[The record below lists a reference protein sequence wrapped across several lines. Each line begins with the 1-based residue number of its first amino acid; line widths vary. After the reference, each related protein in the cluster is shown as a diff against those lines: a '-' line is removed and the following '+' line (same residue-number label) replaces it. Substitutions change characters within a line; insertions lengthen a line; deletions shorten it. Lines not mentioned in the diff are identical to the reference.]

1 MTTPSRQ
8 NHTDAA
14 KVRVLQL
21 ESSSRYDGSVTRQ
34 LTSDFIKHL
43 ESHLS
48 DVEVSVRDVATGLPF
63 IDEAWIN
70 ANFTPSDKRSKAQ
83 NAALKLSDDLVA
95 ELQQSDILVMGVP
108 VYNFS
113 VPATLKTWIDLVA
126 RAGLT
131 FRYTENGPQ
140 GLLQNKKAYVILA
153 SGGTAIGSAIDF
165 ASGYLRHVLGF
176 IGINDVEIIGA
187 ERLNVTQ
194 SESLTVAQQ
203 RIAASVKNIAA
214 SESQAA

>member
-1 MTTPSRQ
+1 MTKHSRQ
-8 NHTDAA
+8 DHTDPS

-21 ESSSRYDGSVTRQ
+21 DSSSRYDGSVTRQ
-34 LTSDFIKHL
+34 LTSNFIQHL
-43 ESHLS
+43 ESDLS
-48 DVEVSVRDVATGLPF
+48 DVEVTVRDVATGLPF
-63 IDEAWIN
+63 IDDAWIN
-70 ANFTPSDKRSKAQ
+70 ANFTPQDKRTKAQ

-131 FRYTENGPQ
+131 FHYTENGPQ

-176 IGINDVEIIGA
+176 IGINDVEIISA
-187 ERLNVTQ
+187 ERLNVNQ
-194 SESLTVAQQ
+194 NESLTVAQQ
-203 RIAASVKNIAA
+203 QIAASVKNIAA
-214 SESQAA
+214 GESRAA